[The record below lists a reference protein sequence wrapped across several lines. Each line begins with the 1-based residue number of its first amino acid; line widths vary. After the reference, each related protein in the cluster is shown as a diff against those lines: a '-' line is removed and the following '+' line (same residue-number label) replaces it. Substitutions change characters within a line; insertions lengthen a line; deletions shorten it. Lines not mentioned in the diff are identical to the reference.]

1 MRKRTSG
8 AKLGRQKAHRES
20 LMRNQLRSLFTNGF
34 LVTTTPK
41 AKALKQKAES
51 FLAKIKEDS
60 LEKKRL
66 MYSVLDD
73 ASLVEKAMK
82 YSKEKEGKVSVIK
95 FGFRDGDNAEMSK
108 ITLLDYAELFGK
120 KKGTRKVAKSKDT
133 KKKGETEFVE
143 EKKDDKVLEKG
154 KFDKSALNIK
164 EKFVSKER
172 AKSRSGI

>member
-1 MRKRTSG
+1 MSG

-20 LMRNQLRSLFTNGF
+20 LMRNQMRSLFSNGF

-51 FLAKIKEDS
+51 FLSKVKEDS

-66 MYSVLDD
+66 MYSVFDD
-73 ASLVEKAMK
+73 TSLVEKTAK
-82 YSKEKEGKVSVIK
+82 YLKEKEGRVSIIKV
-95 FGFRDGDNAEMSK
+95 GFRDGDNAEMSK

-120 KKGTRKVAKSKDT
+120 KKGTKKITKSKEV

-143 EKKDDKVLEKG
+143 EKKNDKVLEKG
-154 KFDKSALNIK
+154 EVDKSALNIK
-164 EKFVSKER
+164 EKFVKKER